1 MIARPADAWGR
12 LRAALVMGRKARVD
26 CFQTIADLL
35 DAGFELERALD
46 VTARAMPGGGR
57 ARLIASWRAALPAG
71 RFAQTM
77 AASVP
82 PAEAMIFEAYGR
94 VDAGKLFAAA
104 ARVAELR
111 ERQMAAVRKALAMP
125 VLLGI
130 ALVTMLWA
138 AGGWFVPVLESVVP
152 PERWGPGAG
161 LFRAASVWLYDH
173 PLGFVLL
180 CAAVAVPVGIATLR
194 WTGPGRAA
202 LDRIAPFSLYR
213 TVTGSAFLFVVLE
226 FLGAGLDLNDR
237 AFEDLRRRA
246 GAYARHRIGA
256 IQRHMA
262 RGAGL
267 GQAMALAG
275 HGFPD
280 PSLVPVIAALD
291 GVPGWEA
298 KLSGFVERWVSRS
311 EDLLRTRAAGL
322 NAALLILVTVAVAAG
337 IDAMF
342 SILQQAGRP

>member
-1 MIARPADAWGR
+1 MIARLADAWGR
-12 LRAALVMGRKARVD
+12 LHATLVMGRKARVD

-46 VTARAMPGGGR
+46 VTARTAAGGGR

-71 RFAQTM
+71 RFGDAM

-94 VDAGKLFAAA
+94 VDAGRLFAAA
-104 ARVAELR
+104 ARVADLR

-161 LFRAASVWLYDH
+161 LFRAASVWLYAQ
-173 PLGFVLL
+173 PLGFAAL
-180 CAAVAVPVGIATLR
+180 CAAIAVPAGVATVR

-237 AFEDLRRRA
+237 AFEDLKRRA
-246 GAYARHRIGA
+246 GVYARHGIGA

-267 GQAMALAG
+267 GPGHDAHRPRLPRPLA
-275 HGFPD
+275 
-280 PSLVPVIAALD
+280 
-291 GVPGWEA
+291 
-298 KLSGFVERWVSRS
+298 
-311 EDLLRTRAAGL
+311 RAGDRGARRGAGL
-322 NAALLILVTVAVAAG
+322 GGQAVPLRGSAG
-337 IDAMF
+337 
-342 SILQQAGRP
+342 